1 MLRMTTRTNRW
12 RLRMSKLILGQEQ
25 QTKAKESGQQQILE
39 GQRARQRQPKDQR
52 LVRKEEDMP
61 VSLRMKTKIKMNHE
75 QIPRSWYPSRNEE

>member
-1 MLRMTTRTNRW
+1 
-12 RLRMSKLILGQEQ
+12 MSKLILDQEQ
-25 QTKAKESGQQQILE
+25 QTKVKESGQQ

-61 VSLRMKTKIKMNHE
+61 VSPRMKTKIKMKHE